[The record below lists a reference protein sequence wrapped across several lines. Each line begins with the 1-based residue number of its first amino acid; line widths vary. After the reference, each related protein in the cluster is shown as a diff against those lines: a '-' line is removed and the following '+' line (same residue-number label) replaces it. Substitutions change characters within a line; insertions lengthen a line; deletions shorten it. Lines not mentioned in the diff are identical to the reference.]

1 MKLIDRLDAGLMSW
15 EDFSSK
21 VKRLHGKRIGA
32 PYVRRA
38 GLSPKLEENFYA
50 NPLPGCLCD
59 TSSDEPRQPRGMN
72 RLERS
77 SLRAQSLR

>member
-1 MKLIDRLDAGLMSW
+1 MKLIDRFDAGLMSW
-15 EDFSSK
+15 EDFSSE
-21 VKRLHGKRIGA
+21 VKRIHGKRLGA
-32 PYVRRA
+32 PYLRRPGKA

-59 TSSDEPRQPRGMN
+59 TSDKQTGLN
-72 RLERS
+72 RFERP

>member
-15 EDFSSK
+15 EDFSSE
-21 VKRLHGKRIGA
+21 VKRRHRNRVGA
-32 PYVRRA
+32 PYLRRPGKA

-59 TSSDEPRQPRGMN
+59 TPEEQTGRN
-72 RLERS
+72 RFERP